1 MIPKVRSSMFF
12 GIGKVLG
19 EAQQIIGRHMEKH
32 AKSLNICQTWRILVV
47 FNIGN
52 FSLGHIYGLTSC
64 RDPAA
69 ERNRLKQNEEND
81 IINTYQKEKEC
92 IEWSVLH

>member
-1 MIPKVRSSMFF
+1 MPHRVAPRNDAEDEEYIKTVPGMIPKVRSSMFF

-52 FSLGHIYGLTSC
+52 FSLGHIYGLAQL
-64 RDPAA
+64 P
-69 ERNRLKQNEEND
+69 
-81 IINTYQKEKEC
+81 
-92 IEWSVLH
+92 